1 MTQDK
6 IDYWTKIS
14 FDKMRKEGAIM
25 PTIITKILEME
36 EFKNSDVSEEELRQS
51 IKERFSRERQAIV
64 GKIKEKLKKLKE
76 GNTDLS
82 D

>member
-6 IDYWTKIS
+6 IDYWTKFS
-14 FDKMRKEGAIM
+14 FDKMRKEGAVM
-25 PTIITKILEME
+25 PRIITKILEME

-51 IKERFSRERQAIV
+51 IKERFSRERQAII
-64 GKIKEKLKKLKE
+64 GKAKEKLKKLEE
-76 GNTDLS
+76 GNADLS